1 MDISQTG
8 LLGAGAVS
16 KAEQSAIGLAD
27 NFDSF
32 LQLLTQQLQNQ
43 DPLEPLNSTDFTA
56 QLVQFATVEQ
66 NVNQNLTLEKMLEV
80 QQANQAVSATGF
92 LGAQVQAFGNKV
104 DFQGEP
110 VKFGY
115 ELAADASQL
124 TINIKNA
131 DGAIVRTLEGES
143 ASGAHEFVWDGQNEN
158 GLEVAPGLY
167 TIDVIARD
175 AAGESIDASTTV
187 TGVVDGVAAK
197 DGSVVINIGAA
208 SFPVSQVLSVTAVDS
223 GAGDTAD
230 GTPDTN
236 A

>member
-1 MDISQTG
+1 MEISQTS
-8 LLGAGAVS
+8 LLGAGATS

-43 DPLEPLNSTDFTA
+43 DPLEPLNSTEFTA

-92 LGAQVQAFGNKV
+92 LGAQVEVFGDQL
-104 DFQGEP
+104 DFKGEP

-115 ELAADASQL
+115 ELAADASEL
-124 TINIKNA
+124 TVNIKNA
-131 DGAIVRTLEGES
+131 AGAIVRTLEGELG
-143 ASGAHEFVWDGQNEN
+143 SGAHKLVWDGQNEN

-175 AAGESIDASTTV
+175 AAGERIDASTTV
-187 TGVVDGVAAK
+187 SGVVDSVAAR

-208 SFPVSQVLSVTAVDS
+208 SFPVSDVVSVSAAG
-223 GAGDTAD
+223 GAGDATD
-230 GTPDTN
+230 DTTDTN